1 MLMGHY
7 VCQYETKFD
16 EICLN
21 MVNLGSAS
29 MDFLIM
35 NYQCLIYDRIY
46 LLNAHIKAI
55 FHTAY
60 EYK

>member
-1 MLMGHY
+1 MGHY
-7 VCQYETKFD
+7 VCQYEIKFD

-21 MVNLGSAS
+21 MVSLGSAS

-35 NYQCLIYDRIY
+35 NYQYLIYDGIY
-46 LLNAHIKAI
+46 LLNAHITAI
-55 FHTAY
+55 FHSAY

>member
-1 MLMGHY
+1 MGHY
-7 VCQYETKFD
+7 VCQYEIKFD

-21 MVNLGSAS
+21 MVSLGSAS

-35 NYQCLIYDRIY
+35 NYQYLIYDGFY
-46 LLNAHIKAI
+46 LLNAYITAI
-55 FHTAY
+55 FHIAF